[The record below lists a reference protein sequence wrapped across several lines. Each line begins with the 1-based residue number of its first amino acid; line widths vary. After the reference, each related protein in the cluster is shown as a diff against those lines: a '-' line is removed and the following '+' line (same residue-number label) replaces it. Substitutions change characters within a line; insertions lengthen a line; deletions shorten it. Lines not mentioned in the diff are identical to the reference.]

1 MPFGVLVELEKNVTG
16 LLHKSEFS
24 WNPNDN
30 LMASLLIGDEIEVSI
45 IRFDD
50 ANEKIGLSRKPLI
63 DNPWNRVETSVGSKV
78 TGKITEA
85 KENGF
90 VVSLLGVD
98 AFLPFNAVDGGEKKL
113 KATDLYQVGDDVNC
127 IVTEFN
133 PKKWILNLSEKAYK
147 AQEEREQYEN
157 YMQNEDETKA
167 TTLGDIFKDQ
177 LK

>member
-1 MPFGVLVELEKNVTG
+1 MQMKRLVF
-16 LLHKSEFS
+16 H
-24 WNPNDN
+24 
-30 LMASLLIGDEIEVSI
+30 
-45 IRFDD
+45 
-50 ANEKIGLSRKPLI
+50 
-63 DNPWNRVETSVGSKV
+63 PWNRVETSVGSKV
-78 TGKITEA
+78 TGKITEV

-147 AQEEREQYEN
+147 AQEQR
-157 YMQNEDETKA
+157 
-167 TTLGDIFKDQ
+167 LQ
-177 LK
+177 L

>member
-78 TGKITEA
+78 TGKITEVKEMLLMVA
-85 KENGF
+85 KRN
-90 VVSLLGVD
+90 
-98 AFLPFNAVDGGEKKL
+98 
-113 KATDLYQVGDDVNC
+113 
-127 IVTEFN
+127 
-133 PKKWILNLSEKAYK
+133 
-147 AQEEREQYEN
+147 
-157 YMQNEDETKA
+157 
-167 TTLGDIFKDQ
+167 
-177 LK
+177 

>member
-1 MPFGVLVELEKNVTG
+1 MTG

-98 AFLPFNAVDGGEKKL
+98 AFLPLMLLMVAKRN
-113 KATDLYQVGDDVNC
+113 
-127 IVTEFN
+127 
-133 PKKWILNLSEKAYK
+133 
-147 AQEEREQYEN
+147 
-157 YMQNEDETKA
+157 
-167 TTLGDIFKDQ
+167 
-177 LK
+177 

>member
-1 MPFGVLVELEKNVTG
+1 MTG

-78 TGKITEA
+78 TGKITEV

-113 KATDLYQVGDDVNC
+113 KATDLYQVGDDVSC

-133 PKKWILNLSEKAYK
+133 PKN
-147 AQEEREQYEN
+147 
-157 YMQNEDETKA
+157 
-167 TTLGDIFKDQ
+167 GF
-177 LK
+177 

>member
-1 MPFGVLVELEKNVTG
+1 
-16 LLHKSEFS
+16 
-24 WNPNDN
+24 
-30 LMASLLIGDEIEVSI
+30 MASLLIGDEIEVSI

-78 TGKITEA
+78 TGKITEV

-133 PKKWILNLSEKAYK
+133 PKK
-147 AQEEREQYEN
+147 
-157 YMQNEDETKA
+157 
-167 TTLGDIFKDQ
+167 
-177 LK
+177 

>member
-1 MPFGVLVELEKNVTG
+1 MTG

-78 TGKITEA
+78 TGKITEV

-133 PKKWILNLSEKAYK
+133 PKN
-147 AQEEREQYEN
+147 
-157 YMQNEDETKA
+157 
-167 TTLGDIFKDQ
+167 GF
-177 LK
+177 